1 MHLSLILVAIA
12 LAWSIRRWAFRPL
25 NGHRWQQT
33 LEQFLLPPLL
43 FLLAIVAVLCMG
55 TQGQMLGLPAG
66 WLGCGLAWGAI
77 AYALLRGVLL
87 AGQAA
92 NSIAQVRSIPIVTIS
107 TGEVAQ
113 TPVRLVES
121 ESAIAAQIGF
131 WQPDLVISRGL
142 IELLTPDQLAAVLT
156 HEQAH
161 QQYRDTFWFFWLGW
175 VRQLTAWLP
184 RTEALWQELLLLRE
198 LRADRWASQQVDP
211 LLLAESLLLVVQSP
225 LQEEEY
231 CAAFSAI
238 APATRLEERIDALLS
253 EPIAEAGLTLS
264 WRWLLPILPLLTL
277 LLHR

>member
-1 MHLSLILVAIA
+1 MHLSLILIAIA

-55 TQGQMLGLPAG
+55 TRGQMLGLPVG
-66 WLGCGLAWGAI
+66 WLGCGLAWSAI

-87 AGQAA
+87 ARQAA
-92 NSIAQVRSIPIVTIS
+92 NSIAQVRSIAAV
-107 TGEVAQ
+107 EVAQ
-113 TPVRLVES
+113 TSVRLIES
-121 ESAIAAQIGF
+121 NSAIAAQIGF
-131 WQPDLVISRGL
+131 WQPELVISRSL
-142 IELLTPDQLAAVLT
+142 IDLLTPDQLAAVLM

-198 LRADRWASQQVDP
+198 LRADRWASRQVDP

-253 EPIAEAGLTLS
+253 ESVAEESIALS
-264 WRWLLPILPLLTL
+264 WLWLLPILPLLTL